1 MTDFFE
7 HWASLSAKNAKLV
20 SKERLLTKLVET
32 FWQGIEG
39 ESMNHPEQTDERK
52 AWLSTLQQ
60 GDLVC
65 LETLLG
71 KHTATVADMEGPYFT
86 VRILPGQDAY
96 VGGWEVPIKREDG
109 IGKWQ
114 YNIIYPFEPVLGYI
128 GDLLEEPAPMTWE
141 TTK

>member
-1 MTDFFE
+1 
-7 HWASLSAKNAKLV
+7 
-20 SKERLLTKLVET
+20 
-32 FWQGIEG
+32 
-39 ESMNHPEQTDERK
+39 MNHPEQTDERK

-71 KHTATVADMEGPYFT
+71 KHTATVAGMEGPYLT

-114 YNIIYPFEPVLGYI
+114 YNIIHPFEPILGYI
-128 GDLLEEPAPMTWE
+128 GNLLEEPEPMTWE
-141 TTK
+141 TAK